1 MPVSGNAFLH
11 WLPPRR
17 LMAASA
23 AVACAAIALKAL
35 AWQLTGSVGLLSDA
49 LESVVNL
56 AGAGFGLLML
66 TVASRPADEGH
77 PYGHYKAE
85 YFASAFE
92 GLLIL
97 AAAAAIAW
105 AALPRLAQPQ
115 PVALAGWGLALA
127 VGSSA
132 LNGALAWLMLRA
144 ARVHRSLALQADAR
158 HLLTD
163 VWTSAGVLAGV
174 LLAPLTGWLWLDPLM
189 ALLVALNILREGFG
203 LLWRSSQGLMDE
215 AVQAE
220 TLAQIQAVLARFEAG
235 GVARFDHVRTRQA
248 GQRRFADLHMHLPPE
263 WTLTQAAALRAQV
276 AAALAEGVPGL
287 CALIQI
293 LPPEP
298 DEAAASP
305 SPEESRLS

>member
-11 WLPPRR
+11 WLTPRR

-115 PVALAGWGLALA
+115 PVALAGWGLALS

-132 LNGALAWLMLRA
+132 LNGALAWLM
-144 ARVHRSLALQADAR
+144 LALQADAR

-220 TLAQIQAVLARFEAG
+220 TLAQIQAVLARFAAD

-298 DEAAASP
+298 DEAAQNP
-305 SPEESRLS
+305 SSEESRLP

>member
-11 WLPPRR
+11 WLTPRR

-105 AALPRLAQPQ
+105 AALPRLAQSQ
-115 PVALAGWGLALA
+115 S
-127 VGSSA
+127 VGSWGWEGR
-132 LNGALAWLMLRA
+132 LIMLTMQFMSGIWSP
-144 ARVHRSLALQADAR
+144 SLT
-158 HLLTD
+158 HF
-163 VWTSAGVLAGV
+163 WWGC
-174 LLAPLTGWLWLDPLM
+174 
-189 ALLVALNILREGFG
+189 
-203 LLWRSSQGLMDE
+203 SSHIDESE
-215 AVQAE
+215 AV
-220 TLAQIQAVLARFEAG
+220 TVGR
-235 GVARFDHVRTRQA
+235 
-248 GQRRFADLHMHLPPE
+248 
-263 WTLTQAAALRAQV
+263 
-276 AAALAEGVPGL
+276 
-287 CALIQI
+287 
-293 LPPEP
+293 
-298 DEAAASP
+298 S
-305 SPEESRLS
+305 

>member
-11 WLPPRR
+11 WLTPRR

-105 AALPRLAQPQ
+105 AVLAYDSVSGKLVVLQLFDQQGNVPVGTIPLFMVDMWEHAFYLDYLNVKADYLKAVWNIANWQDVAARLA
-115 PVALAGWGLALA
+115 
-127 VGSSA
+127 
-132 LNGALAWLMLRA
+132 
-144 ARVHRSLALQADAR
+144 DA
-158 HLLTD
+158 
-163 VWTSAGVLAGV
+163 
-174 LLAPLTGWLWLDPLM
+174 
-189 ALLVALNILREGFG
+189 
-203 LLWRSSQGLMDE
+203 
-215 AVQAE
+215 
-220 TLAQIQAVLARFEAG
+220 
-235 GVARFDHVRTRQA
+235 VARGRGLIVR
-248 GQRRFADLHMHLPPE
+248 
-263 WTLTQAAALRAQV
+263 
-276 AAALAEGVPGL
+276 
-287 CALIQI
+287 
-293 LPPEP
+293 
-298 DEAAASP
+298 
-305 SPEESRLS
+305 